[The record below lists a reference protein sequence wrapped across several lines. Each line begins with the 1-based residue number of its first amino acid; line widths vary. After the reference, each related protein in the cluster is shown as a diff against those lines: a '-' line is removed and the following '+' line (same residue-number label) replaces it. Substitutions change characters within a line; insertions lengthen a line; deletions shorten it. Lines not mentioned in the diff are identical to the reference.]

1 MQWSV
6 TISILSHQIGEWVLD
21 ESFYC
26 LGRGV
31 DCCQVHRRLLVVIL
45 LVDHLLHCSLKITQ
59 TTEKD
64 VEARKTVLGGEVEK
78 VLLVHENPSRLDFR
92 QLRVVNLC
100 TTGDHREKKI
110 AVVVLVMP
118 VEERLLK
125 NMRS

>member
-1 MQWSV
+1 M
-6 TISILSHQIGEWVLD
+6 IL
-21 ESFYC
+21 C
-26 LGRGV
+26 
-31 DCCQVHRRLLVVIL
+31 
-45 LVDHLLHCSLKITQ
+45 VDHHLRHRPVKITRLVEQ
-59 TTEKD
+59 D

-92 QLRVVNLC
+92 QLWVVNLC
-100 TTGDHREKKI
+100 TAGDHREEKI